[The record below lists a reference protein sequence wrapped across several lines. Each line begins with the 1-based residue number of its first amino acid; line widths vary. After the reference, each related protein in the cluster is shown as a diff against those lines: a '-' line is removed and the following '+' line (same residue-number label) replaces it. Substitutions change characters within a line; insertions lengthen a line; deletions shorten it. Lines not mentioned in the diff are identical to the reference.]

1 MFARRVNT
9 LLRRC
14 DVGMSVAVARCM
26 DKPRNQDASQEGP
39 DRLSGPDYFSL
50 VIEWEQP
57 EDEMVAAPEGFEDEV
72 TDRQI
77 RHWDVVDEA
86 SAESFPASDPP
97 AWGSSVAAPTQQ
109 SASAVECNVQAVEPY
124 GWVRRHLREVAIIA
138 VAAFGAL
145 LHGVR
150 RYRRQPA

>member
-1 MFARRVNT
+1 
-9 LLRRC
+9 
-14 DVGMSVAVARCM
+14 M

-39 DRLSGPDYFSL
+39 GLNGPDYFSL

-57 EDEMVAAPEGFEDEV
+57 EDVTAAAEDLGDENEV

-97 AWGSSVAAPTQQ
+97 AWMGGSAIAAPTEETAAA
-109 SASAVECNVQAVEPY
+109 ASCDVQAIEPQS
-124 GWVRRHLREVAIIA
+124 WLRRHVREAVVLA

-145 LHGVR
+145 VHTVR
-150 RYRRQPA
+150 RYRRQHA

>member
-1 MFARRVNT
+1 
-9 LLRRC
+9 
-14 DVGMSVAVARCM
+14 M

-57 EDEMVAAPEGFEDEV
+57 EDEMAAAPQSLDDDV

-86 SAESFPASDPP
+86 SDESFPASDPP
-97 AWGSSVAAPTQQ
+97 AWGSSVAAPTQHT
-109 SASAVECNVQAVEPY
+109 AAAVECNVQAIEPNR
-124 GWVRRHLREVAIIA
+124 WVRRHLREVALIA
-138 VAAFGAL
+138 LAAIGAVIT
-145 LHGVR
+145 GVR
-150 RYRRQPA
+150 RIRRHQPA